1 MIDIDDVLAKYS
13 KVEQR
18 EYQIAC
24 IKDIVKAFNDKSDI
38 LIDLPTGAGKTMVF
52 SPIAANASEK
62 QLRTLV
68 LTATKQAQRRVG
80 NEIDKFLL
88 QGKAALVFGMQE
100 YDCPLLKRRAEPLH
114 CREQKEQCRKLKIEC
129 DVIKS
134 DKEYNERS
142 LVVSNFSKFLLAR
155 METPYDIIILDDS
168 HSFENSK
175 EQAYHLSIQG
185 GPAKNLYEAKIG
197 APKLQDF
204 LTDFMS
210 IYSQVFSRCINP
222 GDSDG
227 PISQEYISQ
236 LSALTTTYDMKEL
249 EQEIAKLQY
258 TREGDIYWNIYYFVT
273 RCSKSSEYQFF
284 VRVDWYDKEDFDSSE
299 LISIKE
305 DIGFLINKRFGNSS
319 IAYATATPGDAIKHA
334 STCSLRDYREGDLR
348 ITPSRQVVYPEI
360 ENWFE
365 KLRILVVTD
374 IGDTRETDSFNQAIG
389 LTTDI
394 LTNRSERALVLFKN
408 YRDQKKANDK
418 LAKIF
423 AQNKLFFI
431 DSSIQESDFVE
442 DLASRSQIS
451 LASAS
456 STLWEGINIK
466 DLRIAVVVTAPF
478 IRPPIGKKS
487 THPDE
492 RRMLIRLQ
500 QGIGRIIRHP
510 SDFGIAVLM
519 DNRFDKYVRR
529 RAFDKRMFKQVQFV
543 QSKDVL
549 GIINETLTKGEH

>member
-1 MIDIDDVLAKYS
+1 MIDIDEVLAKYS

-24 IKDIVKAFNDKSDI
+24 IKDLVNAFNDKSDI
-38 LIDLPTGAGKTMVF
+38 LIDLPTGAGKTMIF
-52 SPIAANASEK
+52 SPVAATASEK
-62 QLRTLV
+62 QLRILV

-88 QGKAALVFGMQE
+88 QGKTALVFGMQE
-100 YDCPLLKRRAEPLH
+100 YNCPLLKRRAEPLH

-155 METPYDIIILDDS
+155 MEKPYDIIILDDS

-175 EQAYHLSIQG
+175 EQAYQLTIQG

-197 APKLQDF
+197 EPKLQDF
-204 LTDFMS
+204 LTDFLS

-222 GDSDG
+222 GDSYG

-236 LSALTTTYDMKEL
+236 LSALTTTYDMNAL
-249 EQEIAKLQY
+249 EQDISKLQY
-258 TREGDIYWNIYYFVT
+258 TKEGDIYWNIYYFVT

-299 LISIKE
+299 LISVKE

-334 STCSLRDYREGDLR
+334 NSCSLREYSEGDLQ

-374 IGDTRETDSFNQAIG
+374 IGDTRETDPFNQAIG

-418 LAKIF
+418 LTKIF

-478 IRPPIGKKS
+478 IRPPVGKKS

-500 QGIGRIIRHP
+500 QGIGRIIRNP
-510 SDFGIAVLM
+510 SDFGVAILM
-519 DNRFDKYVRR
+519 DSRFDKYVRR
-529 RAFDKRMFKQVQFV
+529 RAFDKRMFKQIQFV
-543 QSKDVL
+543 QRKDVL
-549 GIINETLTKGEH
+549 PLINETLTKGEH